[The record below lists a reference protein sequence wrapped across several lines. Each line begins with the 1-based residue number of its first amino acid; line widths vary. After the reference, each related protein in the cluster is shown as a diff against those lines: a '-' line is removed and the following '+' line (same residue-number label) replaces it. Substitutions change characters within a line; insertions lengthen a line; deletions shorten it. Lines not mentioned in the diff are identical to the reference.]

1 MLLQCRNKLLGLFLL
16 GKGAGHTHHD
26 SLGIATPQQTQLFR
40 MRMLGKFVLYRCRCD
55 KLTLYGFEIILHPAG
70 QENKAFLINPGFVA
84 RINPTI
90 AKGFGRFL
98 RVLVISRGK
107 P

>member
-1 MLLQCRNKLLGLFLL
+1 MPLSIDQASVEIITAPIRACLSAALVDHPRVFLQRRRELLGLFLL

-55 KLTLYGFEIILHPAG
+55 KLTLVWF
-70 QENKAFLINPGFVA
+70 
-84 RINPTI
+84 
-90 AKGFGRFL
+90 
-98 RVLVISRGK
+98 
-107 P
+107 